1 MALITRL
8 SRLFQADLHAV
19 LDRIEEPDLLLAQS
33 IREMEEELVRDQQ
46 RVGPLQHEQR
56 QLAAREADVGQT
68 LGRLEGEL
76 DVCFESAKED
86 LARALIKRRLEALRY
101 RKFLS
106 GKREALEQ
114 RLGALQARIEQNRER
129 LDGMRQQ
136 AELLAGDD
144 TSAQEQWEGPDI
156 RVRDEDVEVAFLS
169 EKLKRSRS

>member
-1 MALITRL
+1 MALITRV

-33 IREMEEELVRDQQ
+33 IREMEEELLRDQQ

-56 QLAAREADVGQT
+56 QLTTREADVEQT
-68 LGRLEGEL
+68 LGRLEEEL
-76 DVCFESAKED
+76 EVCFESAKED

-106 GKREALEQ
+106 RKRAALEQ
-114 RLGALQARIEQNRER
+114 RLEAVQARIEKNRDR
-129 LDGMRQQ
+129 LGGMRQQ

-144 TSAQEQWEGPDI
+144 TSAQEQWEGPNF
-156 RVRDEDVEVAFLS
+156 RVRDEDVEVAFLR
-169 EKLKRSRS
+169 EKQKRGRS

>member
-1 MALITRL
+1 MALITRV

-56 QLAAREADVGQT
+56 QLTAREADIGQS
-68 LGRLEGEL
+68 LDGLEEEL

-86 LARALIKRRLEALRY
+86 LARALIKRKLEALRY
-101 RKFLS
+101 RKLLS
-106 GKREALEQ
+106 GKRAALEQ
-114 RLGALQARIEQNRER
+114 RLGELQSRIEENRER
-129 LDGMRQQ
+129 LEGMRQQ

-144 TSAQEQWEGPDI
+144 TSGQEQWETPDI
-156 RVRDEDVEVAFLS
+156 RVRDEDVEVAFLR
-169 EKLKRSRS
+169 EKQKRSRS